1 VEIWYVFPY
10 FGTLNKEKSGNPV
23 AHDSM
28 KNERR
33 SRCFL
38 QDRSPAM
45 KNSSDFFSYRIFFP
59 GKRTTQIRQSLKKKE
74 FCFQRHFFG
83 KKIKAYLQFDGLNV
97 IDALIWPHDPTC
109 LYQTKL
115 VEKESWN
122 NDCT

>member
-1 VEIWYVFPY
+1 MSFWYTLWPFGNLVEIWYVFPY

-59 GKRTTQIRQSLKKKE
+59 GKRTTQIRQSLKKKN
-74 FCFQRHFFG
+74 FAFSDIF
-83 KKIKAYLQFDGLNV
+83 
-97 IDALIWPHDPTC
+97 
-109 LYQTKL
+109 L
-115 VEKESWN
+115 VRK
-122 NDCT
+122 